1 MWSFINCVSTIR
13 SCFENLSFELF
24 EGGCRLLL
32 LLPITPKTFFRFVK
46 SLHGIRKNAEKI
58 FAIG

>member
-1 MWSFINCVSTIR
+1 MCVVSFILLIINIKYE
-13 SCFENLSFELF
+13 F
-24 EGGCRLLL
+24 GGTGRKQLKV
-32 LLPITPKTFFRFVK
+32 PITPKTFFRFVK